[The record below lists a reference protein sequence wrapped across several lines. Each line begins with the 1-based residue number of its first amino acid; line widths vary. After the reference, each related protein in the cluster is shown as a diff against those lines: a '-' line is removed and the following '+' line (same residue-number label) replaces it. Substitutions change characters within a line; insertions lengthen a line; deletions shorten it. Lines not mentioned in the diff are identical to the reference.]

1 MDGVNEPPMLNSWLH
16 LVALVVYLG
25 AVLSF
30 WFVLL
35 PAVTTLHDHENRA
48 HLLARGL
55 KFYNPLQ
62 VGALGILLFSGAFQ
76 LTELKAA
83 YRETF
88 VQQLGVALAIKLT
101 LAFLVVLFSVYQS
114 MGIGHRFVKRYEG
127 GEPVNEQEIDRV
139 LRRLRSVNWLIV
151 PLALMT
157 VWYGLRLRG

>member
-1 MDGVNEPPMLNSWLH
+1 MLSSWLH

-25 AVLSF
+25 AVLGF
-30 WFVLL
+30 WLVLI
-35 PAVTTLHDHENRA
+35 PALSSLDEREHRA
-48 HLLARGL
+48 RLLARGL

-88 VQQLGVALAIKLT
+88 LQQLGVALSIKLT

-114 MGIGHRFVKRYEG
+114 MGVGHRFVKRYEG
-127 GEPVNEQEIDRV
+127 GEPISEQELELVR
-139 LRRLRSVNWLIV
+139 RRLTRVNWLIV
-151 PLALMT
+151 PLAVMT

>member
-1 MDGVNEPPMLNSWLH
+1 
-16 LVALVVYLG
+16 
-25 AVLSF
+25 
-30 WFVLL
+30 
-35 PAVTTLHDHENRA
+35 
-48 HLLARGL
+48 LARGL

-62 VGALGILLFSGAFQ
+62 IGALGILLFSGAFQ

-127 GEPVNEQEIDRV
+127 GEPVTEQEMNRV
-139 LRRLRSVNWLIV
+139 LRRLTSATWLIV
-151 PLALMT
+151 PLAFMT
-157 VWYGLRLRG
+157 LWYGLRLRA

>member
-1 MDGVNEPPMLNSWLH
+1 
-16 LVALVVYLG
+16 LG
-25 AVLSF
+25 AVLGF
-30 WFVLL
+30 WFVFL
-35 PAVTTLHDHENRA
+35 PAMSTVDAPQDRA
-48 HLLARGL
+48 RLLARGL

-62 VGALGILLFSGAFQ
+62 IGALGILLFSGAFQ

-88 VQQLGVALAIKLT
+88 VQQLGAALAVKLT

-114 MGIGHRFVKRYEG
+114 MGVGHRFVKRYES
-127 GEPVNEQEIDRV
+127 GEPVSEQDLKMVR
-139 LRRLRSVNWLIV
+139 RRLTSANWLIL

>member
-1 MDGVNEPPMLNSWLH
+1 MLNSWLH

-25 AVLSF
+25 AVLGF
-30 WFVLL
+30 WLILL
-35 PAVTTLHDHENRA
+35 PAISPLENREDRA
-48 HLLARGL
+48 RLLARGL

-88 VQQLGVALAIKLT
+88 VQELGIALAIKLT

-114 MGIGHRFVKRYEG
+114 MGVGHRFVKRYEG
-127 GEPVNEQEIDRV
+127 GEPVTEQELELVR
-139 LRRLRSVNWLIV
+139 RRLTRANWLIL
-151 PLALMT
+151 PLAVMT
-157 VWYGLRLRG
+157 GWYGLRLHG

>member
-1 MDGVNEPPMLNSWLH
+1 MLNSWLH

-25 AVLSF
+25 AVLGF
-30 WFVLL
+30 WLVLL
-35 PAVTTLHDHENRA
+35 PAVSNVDGREHRTR
-48 HLLARGL
+48 LLARGL

-62 VGALGILLFSGAFQ
+62 IGALGILLFSGAFQ

-88 VQQLGVALAIKLT
+88 IQQLGVALAIKLS

-127 GEPVNEQEIDRV
+127 GEPITEQELELVR
-139 LRRLRSVNWLIV
+139 RRLTRANWLIV
-151 PLALMT
+151 PLAVMT
-157 VWYGLRLRG
+157 VWYGLRLRE

>member
-1 MDGVNEPPMLNSWLH
+1 MLNSWLH
-16 LVALVVYLG
+16 LVALIVYLG
-25 AVLSF
+25 AVFGF
-30 WFVLL
+30 WLVLL
-35 PAVTTLHDHENRA
+35 PAVSTLDDREHKAR
-48 HLLARGL
+48 LLARGL

-62 VGALGILLFSGAFQ
+62 IGALGILLFSGAFQ

-114 MGIGHRFVKRYEG
+114 MGIGHRFVRRYEA
-127 GEPVNEQEIDRV
+127 GEAVSEQELDRV
-139 LRRLRSVNWLIV
+139 RRRLTMANWLIL

>member
-1 MDGVNEPPMLNSWLH
+1 MINSWLH

-25 AVLSF
+25 AVLGF

-35 PAVTTLHDHENRA
+35 PAVAALNEHADRA
-48 HLLARGL
+48 QLLARSL

-88 VQQLGVALAIKLT
+88 VQQVGVALAIKLT

-114 MGIGHRFVKRYEG
+114 MGIGHRFVKRYES
-127 GEPVNEQEIDRV
+127 GEPVTADEIERV
-139 LRRLRSVNWLIV
+139 RRRLTSANWLIV

-157 VWYGLRLRG
+157 LWYGLRLRA

>member
-1 MDGVNEPPMLNSWLH
+1 MLNSWFH

-25 AVLSF
+25 AVIGF

-35 PAVTTLHDHENRA
+35 PAVTSLSAHEERA

-88 VQQLGVALAIKLT
+88 IQQLGVALAVKLT

-114 MGIGHRFVKRYEG
+114 MGIGHRFVKLYERG
-127 GEPVNEQEIDRV
+127 DTVNEQEINRV
-139 LRRLRSVNWLIV
+139 LRRLRGANWLIV
-151 PLALMT
+151 PLVLLT
-157 VWYGLRLRG
+157 LWYGLRLRG

>member
-1 MDGVNEPPMLNSWLH
+1 M
-16 LVALVVYLG
+16 ALVVYLG
-25 AVLSF
+25 AVFGF

-35 PAVTTLHDHENRA
+35 PATSVPDAPEQRA
-48 HLLARGL
+48 RLLARGL

-114 MGIGHRFVKRYEG
+114 MGVGHRFVKRYEG
-127 GEPVNEQEIDRV
+127 GEPVSEQELERV
-139 LRRLRSVNWLIV
+139 RRRLTSTNWLIV
-151 PLALMT
+151 PLAVLT

>member
-1 MDGVNEPPMLNSWLH
+1 MLNSWLH

-25 AVLSF
+25 AVLGF

-35 PAVTTLHDHENRA
+35 PVATSLQDHENKIQ
-48 HLLARGL
+48 LLARGL

-88 VQQLGVALAIKLT
+88 IQELGYDLAIKLA

-114 MGIGHRFVKRYEG
+114 MGIGHRFVKRYES
-127 GEPVNEQEIDRV
+127 GEPVNEQEVGMV
-139 LRRLRSVNWLIV
+139 LKRLRSANWLIV
-151 PLALMT
+151 PLTLMT
-157 VWYGLRLRG
+157 LWFGLRLRG

>member
-1 MDGVNEPPMLNSWLH
+1 MLNSWLH

-25 AVLSF
+25 AVLGF
-30 WFVLL
+30 WLVLL
-35 PAVTTLHDHENRA
+35 PAISPLENRQDRA
-48 HLLARGL
+48 RLLARGL

-88 VQQLGVALAIKLT
+88 VQELGVALAIKLT

-114 MGIGHRFVKRYEG
+114 MGVGHRFVKRFEG
-127 GEPVNEQEIDRV
+127 GEPVSEQELELVR
-139 LRRLRSVNWLIV
+139 RRLTRANWLIV
-151 PLALMT
+151 PLAVMT
-157 VWYGLRLRG
+157 IWYGLRLRG

>member
-1 MDGVNEPPMLNSWLH
+1 MLNSWLH

-25 AVLSF
+25 AVLGF

-35 PAVTTLHDHENRA
+35 PAVTSLQDHQNRA

-101 LAFLVVLFSVYQS
+101 LAFLVVLLSVYQS

-127 GEPVNEQEIDRV
+127 GEPITEQEMNRV
-139 LRRLRSVNWLIV
+139 LQRLTSATWFIV
-151 PLALMT
+151 PLAFMT
-157 VWYGLRLRG
+157 LWYGLRLRA

>member
-1 MDGVNEPPMLNSWLH
+1 MLNSWLH

-25 AVLSF
+25 AVFGF

-35 PAVTTLHDHENRA
+35 PIVRSLQSHETRA

-76 LTELKAA
+76 LTELKEA

-88 VQQLGVALAIKLT
+88 VQQLGYALGVKLS

-114 MGIGHRFVKRYEG
+114 MGIGHRFVKRFEG
-127 GEPVNEQEIDRV
+127 GEPLDEQEIDGV
-139 LRRLRSVNWLIV
+139 LRRLTSANWLIV

-157 VWYGLRLRG
+157 LWFGLRLRG